1 MAQDPDFLER
11 NSAFLLSVFGILSG
25 CLAGLTAYFLKSR
38 CTKIKCFCVHCERD
52 PLPADA
58 IEIDPET
65 ISSLP

>member
-25 CLAGLTAYFLKSR
+25 CFAGLTAYFLKSR
-38 CTKIKCFCVHCERD
+38 CTSISCFCCKCERD

-58 IEIDPET
+58 IQLE
-65 ISSLP
+65 SSQTSP